1 MKVFRHIALCAILTL
16 GLFTMFS
23 LTSCSKTS
31 TPWGNKFV
39 GAYTGHETCSAGSD
53 DYTATLSSTSTPDM
67 TITLQNIYGQGFSAT
82 CTKTGDQTFTFSGS
96 QSAATFSGNGT
107 LNGNQLTIVY
117 TISTATVSN
126 SCTFI
131 GNK

>member
-1 MKVFRHIALCAILTL
+1 MRVFRHIASCALLTV
-16 GLFTMFS
+16 GLAGTLFMS
-23 LTSCSKTS
+23 SCSKDS
-31 TPWGNKFV
+31 AKWGDKFV
-39 GAYTGHETCSAGSD
+39 GSYNGHETCTTGSD
-53 DYTATLSSTSTPDM
+53 DYTATISATSTPDM

-96 QSAATFSGNGT
+96 QSPATFTGNGT
-107 LNGNQLTIVY
+107 LNGNQLTVVY